1 MAILYVKLTQV
12 LNIDLSEIAQFVKA
26 AIKTSRYRSLG
37 INLLCGQ

>member
-1 MAILYVKLTQV
+1 MATLYVKLTQV